1 MKIMGEKLCRQP
13 CLEDLETI
21 GLAEGWADED
31 LARLASFEQGAQRS
45 EAETISKREKKL
57 SVGTSSV

>member
-1 MKIMGEKLCRQP
+1 MKIMGEKLCRQL

-21 GLAEGWADED
+21 GLAEDWADED
-31 LARLASFEQGAQRS
+31 LASFEQGAQRS

>member
-1 MKIMGEKLCRQP
+1 M
-13 CLEDLETI
+13 EDLETI